1 MDQPLKQRL
10 IGAAVLAALAVIFLP
25 MLLKGPDVHAP
36 DAAEVPLSMPATPG
50 QDFETRELPLT
61 VPEPAPA
68 GGVLGMEGTPAA
80 TPATGPAG
88 DNSVPDDAVAAVEAP
103 AATAAATKAPA
114 TAPAASATA
123 QPTIAP
129 GSESA
134 ATGGGDYVVNIGSFA
149 NQANAQS
156 LASRLRAAGLPVL
169 SEPVK
174 IATGDA
180 TRLRIG
186 PYADRAAG
194 EAARLRAQ
202 SAANVS
208 GTVIALDAAPA
219 KPAAVPTPPAT
230 PSAAPKAAPTKAV
243 PPTSAAT
250 ALATATPATTPAPS
264 PAPTPLPAPPTAAT
278 AGFAVQLSAP
288 AAESD
293 ANALRDRA
301 RAAGLSSFVQRIDT
315 AGGVRY
321 RVRVGPYADRASAD
335 AALAS
340 VNAKLGTRGIVM
352 RHP

>member
-61 VPEPAPA
+61 VPEPMPV
-68 GGVLGMEGTPAA
+68 GGVLGMDAPAPA
-80 TPATGPAG
+80 TPVEPPAG
-88 DNSVPDDAVAAVEAP
+88 DNTVADDAVALIETP
-103 AATAAATKAPA
+103 AATAAAAKAPDS
-114 TAPAASATA
+114 APAAAA
-123 QPTIAP
+123 QPTISP
-129 GSESA
+129 GSESP
-134 ATGGGDYVVNIGSFA
+134 ATGGGAYVVNIGSFA
-149 NQANAQS
+149 NRANAQS
-156 LASRLRAAGLPVL
+156 LVSKLRAAGLPVL
-169 SEPVK
+169 AEPVK
-174 IATGDA
+174 TATGDA
-180 TRLRIG
+180 TRLRVG

-194 EAARLRAQ
+194 EAARLSAQ

-219 KPAAVPTPPAT
+219 RPAAVTPPPAT
-230 PSAAPKAAPTKAV
+230 PTAAPKALPRQAAAPE
-243 PPTSAAT
+243 
-250 ALATATPATTPAPS
+250 LATATPASMPSTSPAATPVPAPV
-264 PAPTPLPAPPTAAT
+264 TAAT

-315 AGGVRY
+315 ASGVRY

-335 AALAS
+335 AALVV
-340 VNAKLGTRGIVM
+340 VNAKLGTHGMVM